1 MSWTAVNICNIAL
14 AKQGGAGDQ
23 VAATGQITSLAG
35 TDPISVW
42 CNTLYQKAVQRVIAD
57 MAMVKAPIRST
68 VIQRELDDELCDD
81 DVVISSITVGA
92 TPTFTVTVTTDEVH
106 GKTTGD
112 TVVLKG
118 IDGTGGIGAALN
130 GVTKTI
136 VVTSTTA
143 FTLNSTTGSASW
155 VYTEDSGIVS
165 RAPEM
170 GPYTYA
176 FDLPTDCIAVVRVT
190 DEVFTSD
197 EDTRREYRFDVI
209 RNRDNTGDVILTNE
223 LTNSDG
229 DGIYLEYAFDPTASI
244 LESVAT
250 PFGTHVVDAI
260 ATFLSSDLAPVT
272 GRNTDMALAM
282 LAMYKNQALPDAIA
296 FNQSQGNTTATA
308 RKDFRGGRNAV
319 LPTGF

>member
-1 MSWTAVNICNIAL
+1 MSWTAIQICNIAL

-23 VAATGQITSLAG
+23 VAATGQITSLAA

-42 CNTLYQKAVQRVIAD
+42 CNTLYQMSVQRVIID
-57 MAMVKAPIRST
+57 MALMKAPIRST
-68 VIQRELDDELCDD
+68 VKLVELDDELCDA
-81 DVVISSITVGA
+81 DVVISNISVDGA
-92 TPTFTVTVTTDEVH
+92 FLVTVTTDEVH

-176 FDLPTDCIAVVRVT
+176 FDLPSGYIAVVRVT

-197 EDTRREYRFDVI
+197 EDTRKEYRSEII
-209 RNRDNTGDVILTNE
+209 RNKDNSGDLILTNE
-223 LTNSDG
+223 LTNYDG

-244 LESVAT
+244 LESAAT

-260 ATFLSSDLAPVT
+260 ATFLSSELAPVT
-272 GRNTDMALAM
+272 GRNTDVALAM
-282 LAMYKNQALPDAIA
+282 LAKYINQALPSAIA

-308 RKDFRGGRNAV
+308 RKDFRGGRNAT